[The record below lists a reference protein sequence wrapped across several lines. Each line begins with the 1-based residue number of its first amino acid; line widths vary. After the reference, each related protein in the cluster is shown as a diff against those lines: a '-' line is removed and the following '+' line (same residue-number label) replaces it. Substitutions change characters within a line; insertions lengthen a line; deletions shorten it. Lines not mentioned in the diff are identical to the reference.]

1 MLGKVEIC
9 GVNTT
14 KLPTL
19 TAAETDALLHRAK
32 DGDAAAR
39 EKLVEG
45 NLRLVL
51 SVIQRFSGRGEN
63 ADDLF
68 QVGCVGL
75 LKAIDNFD
83 TSQNVRFSTYG
94 VPMIIGEIRRYLR
107 DNSSIRVSRS
117 MRDTAYRVLQAR
129 EKLQREQ
136 QREPTVEQIAR
147 ELGIRREEVV
157 FAMDAVCDPVSL
169 FEPIYSDGGDAVCV
183 MDQVRDTKNTDED
196 WLEQIALKEA
206 MARLSERER
215 QILALRY
222 SDGKTQMSM
231 SEVYASNV
239 NSVVSINVS
248 ATTNYFGQTVQT
260 AASGTG
266 FFITEDGYILTNH
279 HVISDASSVKVT
291 LYNGETYDAKVIG
304 SDEDYDIAV
313 LKIDVTGATPVVL
326 GDSSKVAIGESV
338 AAVGNPL
345 GELTFSMSE
354 GIVSCVNRAINV
366 DGTPFNMIQVDCSI
380 NPGNSGGP
388 LFNSY
393 GEVIGIVSAKYSS
406 YSNTTVEGIGFAIPI
421 NDVVSLVKDIMTNGY
436 VTNKAYMGIT
446 PQTMTAQMAQQYRY
460 DVTEGVFVCSVDP
473 DSAADKAGLKLG
485 DVITKMDDTDITSYE
500 DLVAAKKS
508 YSAGDTVTL
517 TVYREGKTI
526 EVELTFDAAPET
538 TETSSSDQSTDNSYN
553 GNGGYGNGGNG
564 YYSNPWDFF
573 NNFFGYGG

>member
-1 MLGKVEIC
+1 MRRAMMLCAAVLCLTMTLAPTALAAGTNEVEIC
-9 GVNTT
+9 YPTAITQSEDGTELR
-14 KLPTL
+14 KLYDLGPEDDPTGIPRSDFEQDGFHYTL
-19 TAAETDALLHRAK
+19 TDLLRQELPEHDERQHTET
-32 DGDAAAR
+32 
-39 EKLVEG
+39 
-45 NLRLVL
+45 
-51 SVIQRFSGRGEN
+51 
-63 ADDLF
+63 
-68 QVGCVGL
+68 
-75 LKAIDNFD
+75 
-83 TSQNVRFSTYG
+83 
-94 VPMIIGEIRRYLR
+94 
-107 DNSSIRVSRS
+107 
-117 MRDTAYRVLQAR
+117 
-129 EKLQREQ
+129 
-136 QREPTVEQIAR
+136 
-147 ELGIRREEVV
+147 
-157 FAMDAVCDPVSL
+157 VSL
-169 FEPIYSDGGDAVCV
+169 QSANKD
-183 MDQVRDTKNTDED
+183 
-196 WLEQIALKEA
+196 
-206 MARLSERER
+206 MAS
-215 QILALRY
+215 ILALLPQE
-222 SDGKTQMSM
+222 K
-231 SEVYASNV
+231 E
-239 NSVVSINVS
+239 
-248 ATTNYFGQTVQT
+248 
-260 AASGTG
+260 
-266 FFITEDGYILTNH
+266 FITEDGYILTNH

-473 DSAADKAGLKLG
+473 DSAAAKAGLKLG

>member
-1 MLGKVEIC
+1 MNVLFTVLVTFFAGMGAGLGT
-9 GVNTT
+9 GF
-14 KLPTL
+14 
-19 TAAETDALLHRAK
+19 A
-32 DGDAAAR
+32 GMSAAAVISPMLITFLHMDPYMAVGIALSSDVLASAVSAYTYH
-39 EKLVEG
+39 KNKNLDIKNGLIMMASVLVFTVVG
-45 NLRLVL
+45 SWVASRVPSATMGGF
-51 SVIQRFSGRGEN
+51 SVFMTF
-63 ADDLF
+63 L
-68 QVGCVGL
+68 
-75 LKAIDNFD
+75 
-83 TSQNVRFSTYG
+83 
-94 VPMIIGEIRRYLR
+94 
-107 DNSSIRVSRS
+107 
-117 MRDTAYRVLQAR
+117 
-129 EKLQREQ
+129 
-136 QREPTVEQIAR
+136 
-147 ELGIRREEVV
+147 LGIKFIVR
-157 FAMDAVCDPVSL
+157 PV
-169 FEPIYSDGGDAVCV
+169 
-183 MDQVRDTKNTDED
+183 MTT
-196 WLEQIALKEA
+196 KEA
-206 MARLSERER
+206 MQGVSAKKRAIQSIVCGVLIGFICGFIGAGVSGATTKVNHTSVQVSDREVA
-215 QILALRY
+215 QVQTVKV
-222 SDGKTQMSM
+222 DGKTQMTM
-231 SEVYASNV
+231 PEVYASNV

-354 GIVSCVNRAINV
+354 GIVSCVNRAVNV

-421 NDVVSLVKDIMTNGY
+421 NDVLSLVKDIMTNGY
-436 VTNKAYMGIT
+436 VTSKAYMGIT
-446 PQTMTAQMAQQYRY
+446 PQTMNAQMAQQYRY

-485 DVITKMDDTDITSYE
+485 DVITKMDDKDIASYE
-500 DLVAAKKS
+500 DLVAAKKA
-508 YSAGDTVTL
+508 YTAGDTVTL
-517 TVYREGKTI
+517 TVYRGGETI
-526 EVELTFDAAPET
+526 EVPLTFDAVPESA
-538 TETSSSDQSTDNSYN
+538 ETNNSDQSTDNSYN

-573 NNFFGYGG
+573 NNFFGYNG

>member
-1 MLGKVEIC
+1 MYEDENNLYHYSYRKG
-9 GVNTT
+9 
-14 KLPTL
+14 
-19 TAAETDALLHRAK
+19 
-32 DGDAAAR
+32 DG
-39 EKLVEG
+39 
-45 NLRLVL
+45 
-51 SVIQRFSGRGEN
+51 S
-63 ADDLF
+63 
-68 QVGCVGL
+68 
-75 LKAIDNFD
+75 D
-83 TSQNVRFSTYG
+83 T
-94 VPMIIGEIRRYLR
+94 P
-107 DNSSIRVSRS
+107 
-117 MRDTAYRVLQAR
+117 
-129 EKLQREQ
+129 
-136 QREPTVEQIAR
+136 
-147 ELGIRREEVV
+147 
-157 FAMDAVCDPVSL
+157 DPVDTKNYAE
-169 FEPIYSDGGDAVCV
+169 EPYSGGDAPKKKGGNHGTIKIV
-183 MDQVRDTKNTDED
+183 
-196 WLEQIALKEA
+196 A
-206 MARLSERER
+206 
-215 QILALRY
+215 LALVCALVGGFIGAGVSGAATKVNKTSVQVSDREVAQVQTL
-222 SDGKTQMSM
+222 SVDGKTEMTM
-231 SEVYASNV
+231 SEVYAANV

-248 ATTNYFGQTVQT
+248 ATTNYFGQQVET

-279 HVISDASSVKVT
+279 HVVSGASSVSVT
-291 LYNGETYDAKVIG
+291 LYNGESYDAKVIG

-485 DVITKMDDTDITSYE
+485 DVITKMDDKDIASYE

-526 EVELTFDAAPET
+526 EVELTFDAVPESA
-538 TETSSSDQSTDNSYN
+538 ETSNSDQSTDNSYN
-553 GNGGYGNGGNG
+553 GNGYYSDGSSG

-573 NNFFGYGG
+573 NNFFGYNG

>member
-1 MLGKVEIC
+1 MYEDENNLYHYSYRKG
-9 GVNTT
+9 
-14 KLPTL
+14 
-19 TAAETDALLHRAK
+19 
-32 DGDAAAR
+32 DG
-39 EKLVEG
+39 
-45 NLRLVL
+45 
-51 SVIQRFSGRGEN
+51 S
-63 ADDLF
+63 
-68 QVGCVGL
+68 
-75 LKAIDNFD
+75 D
-83 TSQNVRFSTYG
+83 T
-94 VPMIIGEIRRYLR
+94 I
-107 DNSSIRVSRS
+107 
-117 MRDTAYRVLQAR
+117 
-129 EKLQREQ
+129 
-136 QREPTVEQIAR
+136 
-147 ELGIRREEVV
+147 
-157 FAMDAVCDPVSL
+157 
-169 FEPIYSDGGDAVCV
+169 
-183 MDQVRDTKNTDED
+183 DTKNYAED
-196 WLEQIALKEA
+196 PWEKAQDGANGKKKKGRFPGKLVAFALVCALVGGFVGAGVSAAAKVNHTGIQV
-206 MARLSERER
+206 SDREVA
-215 QILALRY
+215 QVQTLKV
-222 SDGKTQMSM
+222 DGNKQMTM

-248 ATTNYFGQTVQT
+248 ATSTNYFGQTVQT

-266 FFITEDGYILTNH
+266 FLITEDGYILTNH
-279 HVISDASSVKVT
+279 HVVNGASSVSVT
-291 LYNGETYDAKVIG
+291 LYNGESYDAKVIG

-326 GDSSKVAIGESV
+326 GDSSKLAIGESV

-345 GELTFSMSE
+345 GELTFSMTE

-366 DGTPFNMIQVDCSI
+366 DGTPFNMIQVDCSN
-380 NPGNSGGP
+380 NPGHSGGP
-388 LFNSY
+388 HFNSY

-446 PQTMTAQMAQQYRY
+446 LQTMTAQMAQQYRY

-526 EVELTFDAAPET
+526 EVELTFDAVPESA
-538 TETSSSDQSTDNSYN
+538 ETNNSDQSTDNSYN

-573 NNFFGYGG
+573 NNFFGYNG

>member
-1 MLGKVEIC
+1 MTMLFTVLVTFFAGM
-9 GVNTT
+9 GAGLGTGF
-14 KLPTL
+14 
-19 TAAETDALLHRAK
+19 A
-32 DGDAAAR
+32 GMSAAAVISPILITFLHMDPYMAVGIALSSDVLASAVSAYTYG
-39 EKLVEG
+39 KNK
-45 NLRLVL
+45 NLDVKNGLLIML
-51 SVIQRFSGRGEN
+51 SVLVFTVVGSYIASLLPSRTMGSFSV
-63 ADDLF
+63 F
-68 QVGCVGL
+68 MTFL
-75 LKAIDNFD
+75 LGVKFI
-83 TSQNVRFSTYG
+83 VR
-94 VPMIIGEIRRYLR
+94 
-107 DNSSIRVSRS
+107 
-117 MRDTAYRVLQAR
+117 
-129 EKLQREQ
+129 
-136 QREPTVEQIAR
+136 
-147 ELGIRREEVV
+147 
-157 FAMDAVCDPVSL
+157 PV
-169 FEPIYSDGGDAVCV
+169 
-183 MDQVRDTKNTDED
+183 MTT
-196 WLEQIALKEA
+196 KEA
-206 MARLSERER
+206 MMNVSARKRAVQSIVCGVLIGFICGFIGAGVSSAAKVNHTGIQVSDREVA
-215 QILALRY
+215 QVQTVKV
-222 SDGKTQMSM
+222 DGKTQMSM

-266 FFITEDGYILTNH
+266 FFITQDGYILTNH
-279 HVISDASSVKVT
+279 HVISDASSVEVT
-291 LYNGETYDAKVIG
+291 LYNGETYDATVIG

-393 GEVIGIVSAKYSS
+393 GEVVGIVSAKYSS

-421 NDVVSLVKDIMTNGY
+421 NDVLSLVEDIMTNGY
-436 VTNKAYMGIT
+436 VTDKAYMGIT

-485 DVITKMDDTDITSYE
+485 DVITKMDDKDIASYE

-538 TETSSSDQSTDNSYN
+538 TETSSPDQSTDNSYN

-573 NNFFGYGG
+573 NNFFGYNG

>member
-1 MLGKVEIC
+1 MYEDENNLYHYSYRKG
-9 GVNTT
+9 
-14 KLPTL
+14 
-19 TAAETDALLHRAK
+19 
-32 DGDAAAR
+32 DG
-39 EKLVEG
+39 
-45 NLRLVL
+45 
-51 SVIQRFSGRGEN
+51 S
-63 ADDLF
+63 
-68 QVGCVGL
+68 
-75 LKAIDNFD
+75 D
-83 TSQNVRFSTYG
+83 T
-94 VPMIIGEIRRYLR
+94 I
-107 DNSSIRVSRS
+107 
-117 MRDTAYRVLQAR
+117 
-129 EKLQREQ
+129 
-136 QREPTVEQIAR
+136 
-147 ELGIRREEVV
+147 
-157 FAMDAVCDPVSL
+157 
-169 FEPIYSDGGDAVCV
+169 
-183 MDQVRDTKNTDED
+183 DTKNYAED
-196 WLEQIALKEA
+196 PWEKAQDGANGKKKKGRFPGKLVA
-206 MARLSERER
+206 
-215 QILALRY
+215 LALVCALVGGFVGAGVSAAAKVNHTGIQV
-222 SDGKTQMSM
+222 SDREVAQVQTLKVDGSKQMTM

-248 ATTNYFGQTVQT
+248 ATSTNYFGQT

-266 FFITEDGYILTNH
+266 FLITEDGYILTNH
-279 HVISDASSVKVT
+279 HVVDGASSVSVT
-291 LYNGETYDAKVIG
+291 LYNGESYDAKVIG

-313 LKIDVTGATPVVL
+313 IKIDVTGATPVVL
-326 GDSSKVAIGESV
+326 GDSSKLAIGESV

-345 GELTFSMSE
+345 GELTFSMTE

-393 GEVIGIVSAKYSS
+393 GEVVGIVSAKYSS

-485 DVITKMDDTDITSYE
+485 DVITKMDDKDIASYE
-500 DLVAAKKS
+500 DLVAATKS

-517 TVYREGKTI
+517 TVYREGKTM
-526 EVELTFDAAPET
+526 EVQLTFDAAPET

-553 GNGGYGNGGNG
+553 GNGGYGNGGYGNGGNG

>member
-1 MLGKVEIC
+1 MYYEDENNLYHYSYRKGDKVEN
-9 GVNTT
+9 VRDVDYTEVPN
-14 KLPTL
+14 
-19 TAAETDALLHRAK
+19 TAAKADPWEEKKPKKNRLGLK
-32 DGDAAAR
+32 IAA
-39 EKLVEG
+39 
-45 NLRLVL
+45 
-51 SVIQRFSGRGEN
+51 
-63 ADDLF
+63 
-68 QVGCVGL
+68 
-75 LKAIDNFD
+75 
-83 TSQNVRFSTYG
+83 
-94 VPMIIGEIRRYLR
+94 
-107 DNSSIRVSRS
+107 
-117 MRDTAYRVLQAR
+117 
-129 EKLQREQ
+129 
-136 QREPTVEQIAR
+136 
-147 ELGIRREEVV
+147 
-157 FAMDAVCDPVSL
+157 
-169 FEPIYSDGGDAVCV
+169 
-183 MDQVRDTKNTDED
+183 
-196 WLEQIALKEA
+196 
-206 MARLSERER
+206 
-215 QILALRY
+215 LALACALIGGAAGAGITHAITSAHGSTQIEVSDRQVAEVRQVKV
-222 SDGKTQMSM
+222 DGKQQLTMP
-231 SEVYASNV
+231 EVYAANV

-248 ATTNYFGQTVQT
+248 TTTNVFGRTT
-260 AASGTG
+260 ESAASGSG
-266 FFITEDGYILTNH
+266 FFITKDGYILTNY
-279 HVISDASSVKVT
+279 HVIEGASTVKVT
-291 LYNGETYDAKVIG
+291 AYDGTTYDAAVIG
-304 SDEDYDIAV
+304 GDKDYDIAV
-313 LKIDVTGATPVVL
+313 IKVEGTDFQPVVI
-326 GDSSKVAIGESV
+326 GKSGSVQIGETV

-345 GELTFSMSE
+345 GELTFSMSQ

-485 DVITKMDDTDITSYE
+485 DVITKMDDKDIASYE

-553 GNGGYGNGGNG
+553 NGNG
-564 YYSNPWDFF
+564 YYSDGSNGSYSNPWDFF

>member
-1 MLGKVEIC
+1 MYEDENNLYHYSYRK
-9 GVNTT
+9 
-14 KLPTL
+14 
-19 TAAETDALLHRAK
+19 
-32 DGDAAAR
+32 GD
-39 EKLVEG
+39 EQ
-45 NLRLVL
+45 NP
-51 SVIQRFSGRGEN
+51 N
-63 ADDLF
+63 A
-68 QVGCVGL
+68 
-75 LKAIDNFD
+75 
-83 TSQNVRFSTYG
+83 
-94 VPMIIGEIRRYLR
+94 
-107 DNSSIRVSRS
+107 
-117 MRDTAYRVLQAR
+117 
-129 EKLQREQ
+129 
-136 QREPTVEQIAR
+136 
-147 ELGIRREEVV
+147 
-157 FAMDAVCDPVSL
+157 
-169 FEPIYSDGGDAVCV
+169 PI
-183 MDQVRDTKNTDED
+183 DTKNYAED
-196 WLEQIALKEA
+196 PWDKNPGGSPKKKGGSG
-206 MARLSERER
+206 LSGK
-215 QILALRY
+215 IVALALVCALVGGFIGAGVSGATTKVNKTSVQVSDREVAQVQTVKV
-222 SDGKTQMSM
+222 DGKTQMSM

-436 VTNKAYMGIT
+436 VTNKAYMCIT

-460 DVTEGVFVCSVDP
+460 DVTEGVFVCPLDSDCAAPQAKLKHNVVIVCSVDP
-473 DSAADKAGLKLG
+473 DSASEMSGLKLC
-485 DVITKMDDTDITSYE
+485 DVTSMIFDTDITSYE

-526 EVELTFDAAPET
+526 EVELTFDAVPVSAET
-538 TETSSSDQSTDNSYN
+538 NNSDQSTDNSYN

-573 NNFFGYGG
+573 NNFFGYNG